1 LSDKPGSPGIAQVVG
16 AIVSDGVDAR
26 RRLLFLA
33 FFFAAF
39 LYLLYQLLLI
49 LSPFLP
55 ALLGAVMLVLIFYP
69 VHRRVHARVGR
80 DAVAAGLT
88 CVIVVATIVVPVFV
102 FIWLLVTE
110 ATDVAPAF
118 SNWLGRHGDVME
130 SFAGKLPEPLQRL
143 WLKLSPYVQNWQEDF
158 KGIAL
163 DTLGQIGNALTGFG
177 VATFKKA
184 FVVLLD
190 SIVLVLAVFF
200 FFRDGHRIVRWIADL
215 VPMEEEYKWR
225 IIGRLERTMSA
236 IIRGAFVTASAQG
249 ALTGVGLAVAGV
261 PFPVF
266 LGFAAALLAVVP
278 FVGCS
283 LVWIPAAIYLLVEGH
298 TIAGIGLALWGMFV
312 VGLVDNFL
320 RPYIV
325 GGHAGLPILLL
336 FLGIL
341 GGIRVYGLVGALIS
355 PLLIALVL
363 AFVDIYREQYLQRQA
378 GAQTVAGAPPPQ
390 S

>member
-1 LSDKPGSPGIAQVVG
+1 MAENEDADSSGLTQVMGSLVG
-16 AIVSDGVDAR
+16 DTVGER
-26 RRLLFLA
+26 RKLLFLA

-49 LSPFLP
+49 LSPFVP

-69 VHRRVHARVGR
+69 VHQRIAARVSSS
-80 DAVAAGLT
+80 ALAAGITSLVV
-88 CVIVVATIVVPVFV
+88 VITIVVPVMV
-102 FIWLLVTE
+102 FLWLLVSE

-118 SNWLGRHGDVME
+118 NDWFSKHSAASGSLA
-130 SFAGKLPEPLQRL
+130 SKLPAPMQKI
-143 WLKLSPYVQNWQEDF
+143 WLKVSPYILSWQVDL

-163 DTLGQIGNALTGFG
+163 DALKEIGNSITSAG
-177 VATFKKA
+177 VSMLKKA
-184 FVVLLD
+184 VLVLLD
-190 SIVLVLAVFF
+190 LIVLVLAVFF

-225 IIGRLERTMSA
+225 IIARLERTMSA

-249 ALTGVGLAVAGV
+249 ALTGIGLAVAGV

-266 LGFAAALLAVVP
+266 LGFAGALLAVVP
-278 FVGCS
+278 FVGAS
-283 LVWIPAAIYLLVEGH
+283 LVWIPAATYLLIEGQ
-298 TIAGIGLALWGMFV
+298 TFACIGLVLWGMFV

-325 GGHAGLPILLL
+325 GGQAGLPILLL

-355 PLLIALVL
+355 PLLIAMVL
-363 AFVDIYREQYLQRQA
+363 AFVDIYREQYMPRQQKK
-378 GAQTVAGAPPPQ
+378 G
-390 S
+390 SE

>member
-1 LSDKPGSPGIAQVVG
+1 MEGERDSPGLAQVVG
-16 AIVSDGVDAR
+16 SLVSGDGEER

-39 LYLLYQLLLI
+39 LYLLYQLLRI
-49 LSPFLP
+49 LSPFVP

-69 VHRRVHARVGR
+69 VHRRIAARITRGSL
-80 DAVAAGLT
+80 AAGLT
-88 CVIVVATIVVPVFV
+88 SVVVVATIVVPVFI
-102 FIWLLVTE
+102 FLWLLVAE
-110 ATDVAPAF
+110 AANVAPAF
-118 SNWLGRHGDVME
+118 SEWLGRHSDTTGNIV
-130 SFAGKLPEPLQRL
+130 SQLPEPVQRL
-143 WLKLSPYVQNWQEDF
+143 WARVSPHLLNWEADI
-158 KGIAL
+158 KGMAL
-163 DTLGQIGNALTGFG
+163 GIVKEVGNSLTSFG
-177 VATFKKA
+177 VASLKKA

-190 SIVLVLAVFF
+190 LIVLVLAVFF
-200 FFRDGHRIVRWIADL
+200 FFRDGHRIVQWIADL
-215 VPMEEEYKWR
+215 VPMEDEYKWR
-225 IIGRLERTMSA
+225 IIHRLERTMSA

-249 ALTGVGLAVAGV
+249 ALTGLGLSVAGV

-266 LGFAAALLAVVP
+266 LGFAAALGAVVP
-278 FVGCS
+278 FVGAS
-283 LVWIPAAIYLLVEGH
+283 LVWAPAAVYLLVEGH
-298 TIAGIGLALWGMFV
+298 TWAAAGLALWGMFV

-363 AFVDIYREQYLQRQA
+363 AFVDIYREQYMPRTGH
-378 GAQTVAGAPPPQ
+378 GAEPGQ
-390 S
+390 SPG

>member
-1 LSDKPGSPGIAQVVG
+1 MAGEQDNPGLAQVVG
-16 AIVSDGVDAR
+16 SLVGGDGEGR

-39 LYLLYQLLLI
+39 LYLLYQLLRI
-49 LSPFLP
+49 LSPFVP

-69 VHRRVHARVGR
+69 VHRRLAARV
-80 DAVAAGLT
+80 ANTSLAAALT
-88 CVIVVATIVVPVFV
+88 SVVVVVTIVVPVIV
-102 FIWLLVTE
+102 FLWLLVAE
-110 ATDVAPAF
+110 AANVAPAF
-118 SNWLGRHGDVME
+118 SEWLGRHSDTTG
-130 SFAGKLPEPLQRL
+130 SLISQLPEPVQRL
-143 WLKLSPYVQNWQEDF
+143 WARLAPHLATWQTDI
-158 KGIAL
+158 KGMAL
-163 DTLGQIGNALTGFG
+163 GVVKEIGNSLTSFG
-177 VATFKKA
+177 VASLKKA

-190 SIVLVLAVFF
+190 LIVLVLAVFF
-200 FFRDGHRIVRWIADL
+200 FFRDGHRIIHWIADL
-215 VPMEEEYKWR
+215 VPMEDEYKWR
-225 IIGRLERTMSA
+225 IIHRLERTMSA

-249 ALTGVGLAVAGV
+249 ALTGIGLSVAGV

-278 FVGCS
+278 FVGAS
-283 LVWIPAAIYLLVEGH
+283 LVWAPAALYLVVEGH
-298 TIAGIGLALWGMFV
+298 TVAAIGLAVWGLFV

-355 PLLIALVL
+355 PLLIAVLL
-363 AFVDIYREQYLQRQA
+363 AFVDIYREQYMPAA
-378 GAQTVAGAPPPQ
+378 GASPDPGRPA
-390 S
+390 

>member
-1 LSDKPGSPGIAQVVG
+1 MGGEHDTPGLATVVDSL
-16 AIVSDGVDAR
+16 VSDADAR

-39 LYLLYQLLLI
+39 LYLLYQLLRI
-49 LSPFLP
+49 LSPFVP

-69 VHRRVHARVGR
+69 VHMQMARRCANNSM
-80 DAVAAGLT
+80 AAGLT
-88 CVIVVATIVVPVFV
+88 SIVVVLTIVVPVLV
-102 FIWLLVTE
+102 FLWLLVAE
-110 ATDVAPAF
+110 AANVAPAF
-118 SNWLGRHGDVME
+118 SDWLGRHSETTGNLV
-130 SFAGKLPEPLQRL
+130 SQLPEPVQRL
-143 WLKLSPYVQNWQEDF
+143 WARIEPHLVNWQTDI
-158 KGIAL
+158 KGMAL
-163 DTLGQIGNALTGFG
+163 GVVKEIGNSLTSFG
-177 VATFKKA
+177 VASLKKA

-190 SIVLVLAVFF
+190 LIVLVLAVFF

-225 IIGRLERTMSA
+225 IIHRLERTMSA

-249 ALTGVGLAVAGV
+249 ALTGLGLAVAGV

-266 LGFAAALLAVVP
+266 LGFAAALGAVVP
-278 FVGCS
+278 FVGAS
-283 LVWIPAAIYLLVEGH
+283 LVWAPAAIYLAVEGH
-298 TIAGIGLALWGMFV
+298 TFAAIGLAVWGLFV

-363 AFVDIYREQYLQRQA
+363 AFVDIYREQYMPGRNSE
-378 GAQTVAGAPPPQ
+378 GT
-390 S
+390 

>member
-1 LSDKPGSPGIAQVVG
+1 MNGDTDGPGLTQVVG
-16 AIVSDGVDAR
+16 SLVGDDAAGR

-39 LYLLYQLLLI
+39 LYLLYQLVRI
-49 LSPFLP
+49 LSPFVP

-69 VHRRVHARVGR
+69 VHRRIAARIRR
-80 DAVAAGLT
+80 DAVAASLT
-88 CVIVVATIVVPVFV
+88 SVFVVITIVVPVFV
-102 FIWLLVTE
+102 FLWLLVSE
-110 ATDVAPAF
+110 AANVAPAF
-118 SNWLGRHGDVME
+118 SDWLGRHSDVT
-130 SFAGKLPEPLQRL
+130 GTLVNQLPEPAQKLWARL
-143 WLKLSPYVQNWQEDF
+143 APHVQNWQEDL

-163 DTLGQIGNALTGFG
+163 DALKEIGNSLTSFG
-177 VATFKKA
+177 VATLKKA
-184 FVVLLD
+184 VIVLLD
-190 SIVLVLAVFF
+190 LIVLVLAVFF

-225 IIGRLERTMSA
+225 IINRLERTMSA

-278 FVGCS
+278 FVGAS
-283 LVWIPAAIYLLVEGH
+283 LVWLPAAAYLLVEGQVV
-298 TIAGIGLALWGMFV
+298 ACVGLVLWGMFV

-363 AFVDIYREQYLQRQA
+363 AFVDIYREQYLPH
-378 GAQTVAGAPPPQ
+378 AQSPAAPTGG
-390 S
+390 SGG

>member
-1 LSDKPGSPGIAQVVG
+1 MADTLNDDSDSSGLTQVVG
-16 AIVSDGVDAR
+16 SLVGDTGGER
-26 RRLLFLA
+26 RKLLFLA

-39 LYLLYQLLLI
+39 LYLLYQLLRI
-49 LSPFLP
+49 LSPFVP

-69 VHRRVHARVGR
+69 VHQRIAARVSR
-80 DAVAAGLT
+80 SAVAAAIT
-88 CVIVVATIVVPVFV
+88 SMVVVVTIVVPVFV
-102 FIWLLVTE
+102 FLWLLISE
-110 ATDVAPAF
+110 ATNVAPAF
-118 SNWLGRHGDVME
+118 NDWI
-130 SFAGKLPEPLQRL
+130 GKHSDMSGALANQLPAPVQKL
-143 WLKLSPYVQNWQEDF
+143 WLKLSPFVLNWQVDL

-163 DTLGQIGNALTGFG
+163 DTLKEIGNSITSVG
-177 VATFKKA
+177 VAMLKKA
-184 FVVLLD
+184 VLVLLD
-190 SIVLVLAVFF
+190 LIVLVLAVFF

-249 ALTGVGLAVAGV
+249 ALTGMGLAVAGV

-266 LGFAAALLAVVP
+266 LGFAGALLAVVP
-278 FVGCS
+278 FVGAS
-283 LVWIPAAIYLLVEGH
+283 LVWIPAAAYLLIEGQ
-298 TIAGIGLALWGMFV
+298 TLACIGLVLWGMFV

-325 GGHAGLPILLL
+325 GGQAGLPILLL

-355 PLLIALVL
+355 PLLIAMVL
-363 AFVDIYREQYLQRQA
+363 AFVDIYREQYMPRRQIA
-378 GAQTVAGAPPPQ
+378 
-390 S
+390 SE

>member
-1 LSDKPGSPGIAQVVG
+1 MAENEDADSSGLTQVMGTLVG
-16 AIVSDGVDAR
+16 DTGGER
-26 RRLLFLA
+26 RKLLFLA

-49 LSPFLP
+49 LSPFVP

-69 VHRRVHARVGR
+69 VHQRIAARVSSS
-80 DAVAAGLT
+80 ALAAGITSLVV
-88 CVIVVATIVVPVFV
+88 VITIVVPVMV
-102 FIWLLVTE
+102 FLWLLVSE

-118 SNWLGRHGDVME
+118 NDWFSKHSEASGSLA
-130 SFAGKLPEPLQRL
+130 SKLPAPMQKI
-143 WLKLSPYVQNWQEDF
+143 WLKVSPYILSWQVDL

-163 DTLGQIGNALTGFG
+163 DALKEIGNSITSAG
-177 VATFKKA
+177 VSMLKKA
-184 FVVLLD
+184 VLVLLD
-190 SIVLVLAVFF
+190 LIVLVLAVFF

-225 IIGRLERTMSA
+225 IIARLERTMSA

-249 ALTGVGLAVAGV
+249 ALTGIGLAVAGV

-266 LGFAAALLAVVP
+266 LGFAGALLAVVP
-278 FVGCS
+278 FVGAS
-283 LVWIPAAIYLLVEGH
+283 LVWIPAATYLLIEGQ
-298 TIAGIGLALWGMFV
+298 TFACIGLVLWGMFV

-325 GGHAGLPILLL
+325 GGQAGLPILLL

-355 PLLIALVL
+355 PLLIAMVL
-363 AFVDIYREQYLQRQA
+363 AFVDIYREQYMPRQ
-378 GAQTVAGAPPPQ
+378 QK
-390 S
+390 